1 MLDRIPVLTQG
12 LDLDPGVLFSPCS
25 ALWGFIDFF
34 FFLHLFMANLEEGS
48 EAWRTEQLLQGG
60 GGGTQ
65 GMWNRQRIGHDL
77 HLGSLGLLLNRLEA

>member
-34 FFLHLFMANLEEGS
+34 FFLHLFMANLE
-48 EAWRTEQLLQGG
+48 
-60 GGGTQ
+60 
-65 GMWNRQRIGHDL
+65 
-77 HLGSLGLLLNRLEA
+77 

>member
-34 FFLHLFMANLEEGS
+34 FFSCTYLWL
-48 EAWRTEQLLQGG
+48 T
-60 GGGTQ
+60 
-65 GMWNRQRIGHDL
+65 
-77 HLGSLGLLLNRLEA
+77 LNRAVRPGGQSSSCKVVGAVLKACGTGRGLGMTCTWGVWGFF